1 MNTLINSLFN
11 GLNDLSPR
19 DLMIRKKSCV
29 ADTGDVYVAEV
40 ELAGFSKKDIN
51 ISIVDGVVELEAK
64 NKDRSQKFKLHLN
77 EDIPLEKQDKN
88 LTFFSNSRNQHKN
101 TDRYISICFVN
112 PQYYV

>member
-29 ADTGDVYVAEV
+29 ADTGDVYVAEI
-40 ELAGFSKKDIN
+40 ELAGFSKKDIT
-51 ISIVDGVVELEAK
+51 IDIIDGMVELEAK

-77 EDIPLEKQDKN
+77 DLVAEDHVSAEMKN
-88 LTFFSNSRNQHKN
+88 GLLKLTLPKKTVSEARK
-101 TDRYISICFVN
+101 IEIK
-112 PQYYV
+112 

>member
-40 ELAGFSKKDIN
+40 ELAGFSKKDIS
-51 ISIVDGVVELEAK
+51 IRIVDGVVELDAK
-64 NKDRSQKFKLHLN
+64 NKERSQKFKLHLN
-77 EDIPLEKQDKN
+77 DLVAEDHISADLKN
-88 LTFFSNSRNQHKN
+88 GLLKLTLPKKTVSEAREIQIK
-101 TDRYISICFVN
+101 
-112 PQYYV
+112 

>member
-29 ADTGDVYVAEV
+29 ADTGDVYVAEI
-40 ELAGFSKKDIN
+40 ELAGFSKKDITIN
-51 ISIVDGVVELEAK
+51 IVDGMVELEAK

-77 EDIPLEKQDKN
+77 DLVAEDHVSAEMKN
-88 LTFFSNSRNQHKN
+88 GLLKLTLPKKTVSEARK
-101 TDRYISICFVN
+101 IEIK
-112 PQYYV
+112 

>member
-77 EDIPLEKQDKN
+77 DLVAEDHISADLKN
-88 LTFFSNSRNQHKN
+88 GLLRLTLPKKTVAEAREIQIK
-101 TDRYISICFVN
+101 
-112 PQYYV
+112 

>member
-77 EDIPLEKQDKN
+77 DLVSEDHVAAEMKNGLLKLTLPKKTVSEAKQIEIK
-88 LTFFSNSRNQHKN
+88 
-101 TDRYISICFVN
+101 
-112 PQYYV
+112 

>member
-29 ADTGDVYVAEV
+29 ADTGDVYVAEI
-40 ELAGFSKKDIN
+40 ELAGFSKKDITIN
-51 ISIVDGVVELEAK
+51 IIDGMVELEAK

-77 EDIPLEKQDKN
+77 DLVAEDHVSAEMKN
-88 LTFFSNSRNQHKN
+88 GLLKLTLPKKTVSEARK
-101 TDRYISICFVN
+101 IEIK
-112 PQYYV
+112 

>member
-1 MNTLINSLFN
+1 MNTLLNSLFN
-11 GLNDLSPR
+11 NLNDLSPK
-19 DLMIRKKSCV
+19 DLMIKQKSCV

-77 EDIPLEKQDKN
+77 DLVAEDHISAEIKN
-88 LTFFSNSRNQHKN
+88 GLLKLTLPKKSVSEARQIEIK
-101 TDRYISICFVN
+101 
-112 PQYYV
+112 

>member
-29 ADTGDVYVAEV
+29 SDTGDVYVAEV

-51 ISIVDGVVELEAK
+51 ISITDGVVELEAK

-77 EDIPLEKQDKN
+77 DLVSEDHVSAEMKNGLLKLTLPKKTVSEAKQIEIK
-88 LTFFSNSRNQHKN
+88 
-101 TDRYISICFVN
+101 
-112 PQYYV
+112 